1 MPNKEKNENRKEKW
15 EWRKSSRDAEF
26 RNFSLFSFLFS
37 IGGARG
43 GQAVLTSIIFLLFA
57 SVAFLFSF
65 SSIALKETRSSRVD
79 ARAKQSY
86 FLAEAAMEDVLWRI
100 ENGKQYGSGE
110 TFSLDGS
117 NAAVTVAANGRERII
132 ESGGDVASAMRKIK
146 TVVTAGTG
154 ASFHYGVQVGDGG
167 IFMENTSKILGSVY
181 SNGGI
186 TGNNSPEITGDA
198 FAAASSVI
206 RDIHNIG
213 GDARANRIQNT
224 EVGRNATATAAIAGG
239 SVGAHGYADTFS
251 GGTVNGNAYYKS
263 SISATTTVNGQKISI
278 PEAPADLAKLP
289 MPISDAQLDE
299 WESEA
304 AAGGVISSPC
314 PYKPAHGSTVGPVK
328 VSCDVEIDGTKI
340 VTLGGTLWV
349 SGNFEMGNSAQLKLA
364 PSFGDLSG
372 IVIADRA
379 SDRLNSGKIEIENS
393 AQIFGSGQSGSYIMV
408 VSRNNSAESG
418 GNQTAIDV
426 KNSSATAIFYAPHG
440 EILFQNSGQMKEAT
454 AWKLHA
460 KNSVQVVYESGL
472 NDVQFSSGPTSGWSI
487 QSWSEIK

>member
-1 MPNKEKNENRKEKW
+1 MLRG
-15 EWRKSSRDAEF
+15 AGF
-26 RNFSLFSFLFS
+26 QNFSLFSFPFS
-37 IGGARG
+37 IAQERG

-79 ARAKQSY
+79 VRAKQSY
-86 FLAEAAMEDVLWRI
+86 FLAEAAVEDAVWRI
-100 ENGKQYGSGE
+100 ENGKRYGSAE
-110 TFSLDGS
+110 TLNLGGS
-117 NAAVTVAANGRERII
+117 AAAVAIVSDGQRRII
-132 ESGGDVASAMRKIK
+132 ESEGDVASARRKIK
-146 TVVTAGTG
+146 TAVIAGAGT
-154 ASFHYGVQVGDGG
+154 SFPYGVQVGDGG
-167 IFMENTSKILGSVY
+167 IFMENSSKILGSIY
-181 SNGGI
+181 SNGSI

-198 FAAASSVI
+198 FAAADSVI

-213 GDARANRIQNT
+213 GDARANRIQDT
-224 EVGRNATATAAIAGG
+224 AVGRNATATAAIAGG
-239 SVGAHGYADTFS
+239 SVGAHGYADAFS

-263 SISATTTVNGQKISI
+263 SVSATTTVSGQKISI
-278 PEAPADLAKLP
+278 PEAPADLVKLA
-289 MPISDAQLDE
+289 MPIGDARLDE
-299 WESEA
+299 WEAEA

-314 PYKPAHGSTVGPVK
+314 PYKPAHGSTIGPAK
-328 VSCDVEIDGTKI
+328 VDCDVEIDGTKI

-349 SGNFEMGNSAQLKLA
+349 SGDFEMKNSAQLKLA

-393 AQIFGSGQSGSYIMV
+393 AQILGSGQSGSYIMA
-408 VSRNNSAESG
+408 VSRNNSAENG

-440 EILFQNSGQMKEAT
+440 KILFQNNGQMKEAT
-454 AWKLHA
+454 AWKLHT

-472 NDVQFSSGPTSGWSI
+472 NDVQFSSGPTGGWSI